1 MLPLTKVIKQQYNL
15 QWIASPYKVIKGER
29 NQLMI
34 WGFTEFRANKKNENM
49 TFLMKILQGLV
60 LKHVNIL
67 LILNFPLNMEAAISH
82 LSVT

>member
-1 MLPLTKVIKQQYNL
+1 MKLKKRL
-15 QWIASPYKVIKGER
+15 KGER

-34 WGFTEFRANKKNENM
+34 WGLTEFKTNKKNENM

-60 LKHVNIL
+60 LKHDYIL
-67 LILNFPLNMEAAISH
+67 LILNFPVNMEAAISH